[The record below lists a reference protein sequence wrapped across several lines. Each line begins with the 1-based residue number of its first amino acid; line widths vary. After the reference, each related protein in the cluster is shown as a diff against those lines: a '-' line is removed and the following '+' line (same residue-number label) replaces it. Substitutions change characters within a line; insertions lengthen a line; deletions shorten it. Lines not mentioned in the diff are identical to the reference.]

1 MNAAE
6 QRVVE
11 RVERN
16 WEREVEFLRGMVRR
30 PSTLGNE
37 ALVQR
42 FIAQELAGM
51 SLAVD
56 VWQIDHA
63 EIARLP
69 GYSPV
74 EWSFDGR
81 PDVAAIWRS
90 SSGDGR

>member
-1 MNAAE
+1 LNAAE

-74 EWSFDGR
+74 E
-81 PDVAAIWRS
+81 
-90 SSGDGR
+90 